1 MKKTLLLL
9 VFSLSLAT
17 YSQDIEKMDKKELRI
32 ALKNS
37 YSSSDSLISIST
49 NKDKDL
55 ALLNQNLIFA
65 KDSLKAQKL
74 KITSL
79 LSVNKRSDESIK
91 ILNKSMAVLKDS
103 IATLILTFPFINT
116 TIDYE
121 QGTSVEAGCSC
132 SFAESKQKYDK
143 DEILYISDLGD
154 NCTISINNKNIHLK
168 NSTPDIIEEA
178 KFSNN
183 EYIVYIHKKKVVKSN
198 DEYETTWFTAEMII
212 ENKKNGKK
220 ILKNVYGSC
229 GC

>member
-1 MKKTLLLL
+1 MKNTILLLIL
-9 VFSLSLAT
+9 GLSLTT
-17 YSQDIEKMDKKELRI
+17 YSQDIDKMDKKELRI
-32 ALKNS
+32 DLKNS
-37 YSSSDSLISIST
+37 YASKDSLISI
-49 NKDKDL
+49 NRDKEKEL
-55 ALLNQNLIFA
+55 TLLSQNLIA
-65 KDSLKAQKL
+65 CKDSIKAQKV
-74 KITSL
+74 KITSI
-79 LSVNKRSDESIK
+79 LSLKKQSEDNSKMLTKTVN
-91 ILNKSMAVLKDS
+91 VLKDS
-103 IATLILTFPFINT
+103 IVFLNSSIPFINT

-143 DEILYISDLGD
+143 EEILYISDLGD

-168 NSTPDIIEEA
+168 NSTPNIIEEA

-183 EYIVYIHKKKVVKSN
+183 EYIVYIHKKKIVKSN

-220 ILKNVYGSC
+220 IIKNVYGSC

>member
-1 MKKTLLLL
+1 MKKILLLL
-9 VFSLSLAT
+9 IFGFSLTT

-37 YSSSDSLISIST
+37 NASKDSLVSINS
-49 NKDKDL
+49 NKEKELD
-55 ALLNQNLIFA
+55 LLNQNFIA
-65 KDSLKAQKL
+65 SKDSIKAQKA
-74 KITSL
+74 KIGSL
-79 LSVNKRSDESIK
+79 LLLKK
-91 ILNKSMAVLKDS
+91 KSEEKSKTLTGKVAVLKDS
-103 IATLILTFPFINT
+103 IATLKSTFPFINT

-168 NSTPDIIEEA
+168 NSTPNIIEEA

-183 EYIVYIHKKKVVKSN
+183 EYIVYIHKNKIVKSN
-198 DEYETTWFTAEMII
+198 DEYETTWFNAELVI
-212 ENKKNGKK
+212 ENKKTGKK
-220 ILKNVYGSC
+220 IIKNVYGSC

>member
-1 MKKTLLLL
+1 MKKILLLL
-9 VFSLSLAT
+9 IFGFSLTT

-37 YSSSDSLISIST
+37 NASKDSLVSINS
-49 NKDKDL
+49 NKEKELD
-55 ALLNQNLIFA
+55 LLNQNFIA
-65 KDSLKAQKL
+65 SKDSIKAQKA
-74 KITSL
+74 KIGSL
-79 LSVNKRSDESIK
+79 LLLKK
-91 ILNKSMAVLKDS
+91 KSEEKSKTLTGKVAVLKDS
-103 IATLILTFPFINT
+103 IATLKSTFPFINT

-168 NSTPDIIEEA
+168 NSTPNIIEEA

-183 EYIVYIHKKKVVKSN
+183 EYIVYIHKNKIVKSN

-220 ILKNVYGSC
+220 IIKNVYGSC

>member
-1 MKKTLLLL
+1 MKNFLTTILL
-9 VFSLSLAT
+9 VTFVFSF
-17 YSQDIEKMDKKELRI
+17 YEEIEKMDKKELRI

-37 YSSSDSLISIST
+37 NASKDSLVSINS
-49 NKDKDL
+49 NKEKELD
-55 ALLNQNLIFA
+55 LLNQNFIA
-65 KDSLKAQKL
+65 SKDSIKAQKA
-74 KITSL
+74 KIGSL
-79 LSVNKRSDESIK
+79 LLLKK
-91 ILNKSMAVLKDS
+91 KSEEKSKTLTGKVAVLKDS
-103 IATLILTFPFINT
+103 IATLKSTFPFINT

-168 NSTPDIIEEA
+168 NSTPNIIEEA

-183 EYIVYIHKKKVVKSN
+183 EYIVYIHKKKIVKSN

-212 ENKKNGKK
+212 ENKKNGEK
-220 ILKNVYGSC
+220 IIKNVYGSC

>member
-1 MKKTLLLL
+1 MKKILLILIL
-9 VFSLSLAT
+9 GLSLTT

-37 YSSSDSLISIST
+37 YASKDSVISI
-49 NKDKDL
+49 NRDKEKEL
-55 ALLNQNLIFA
+55 TLLSQNLIA
-65 KDSLKAQKL
+65 CKDSIKAQKV
-74 KITSL
+74 KITSI
-79 LSVNKRSDESIK
+79 LSLKKQSEDNSKMLTKTVN
-91 ILNKSMAVLKDS
+91 VLKDS
-103 IATLILTFPFINT
+103 IVFLNSSIPFINT

-143 DEILYISDLGD
+143 EEILYISDLGD

-168 NSTPDIIEEA
+168 NSTPNIIEEA

-183 EYIVYIHKKKVVKSN
+183 EYIVYIHKNKIVKSN

-220 ILKNVYGSC
+220 IIKNVYGSC

>member
-9 VFSLSLAT
+9 ILGLSLTT

-37 YSSSDSLISIST
+37 TTSKDSVISFNSI
-49 NKDKDL
+49 KDKEI
-55 ALLNQNLIFA
+55 AMLNQNLIA
-65 KDSLKAQKL
+65 TKDSIKAHKV

-79 LSVNKRSDESIK
+79 QSLKKQSEDNSKMLSKTV
-91 ILNKSMAVLKDS
+91 AALKDS
-103 IATLILTFPFINT
+103 IVFLNSSFPFINT

-168 NSTPDIIEEA
+168 NSTPNIIEEA

-183 EYIVYIHKKKVVKSN
+183 EYIVYIHKKKIVKSN

-220 ILKNVYGSC
+220 IIKNVYGIC